1 MKRSV
6 GTLRLVGAI
15 LLLLLA
21 LLLTPVYA
29 SAEEAE
35 AGDGAGEPTAYDL
48 FVGGVQVTSDR
59 LTDICG
65 DGESVPQVTYDPAK
79 KLLTIRGGQAA
90 TLSASTVTDAAGEPC
105 GTYSLYSAIPDLRVV
120 VSGTVTCTHGIRMSS
135 GSLTADGATITF
147 LGGADS
153 PTYATVDDGSITIQ
167 NGSKIVGK
175 SLKYVTAN
183 CFSATTILV
192 QTSDIGINVYDADEA
207 VANFSHVLFGKQL
220 VRIRDSEVTYRAEL
234 MGGDIFIAS
243 DAAIQIVSSIVR
255 AQNVRVFLL
264 LGGGKLTVTDNSML
278 QATKCLHGLQIVG
291 EAEIKRSSV
300 WLLSHYSGIEVT
312 PIAGDTFRAQ
322 DTTFTLI
329 DSGYATLER
338 EIFLPEWNRSHTD
351 GAGLEDYLT
360 SCRAQYEK
368 AMQKAEHAGLYANRS
383 SVEIANCTLN
393 ISGYTTGI
401 FYRAAGRTLAL
412 RDGCRL
418 SVDAIRAAFVALV
431 TEVDAVSFGSRT
443 NGDVTLQVKPAGEI
457 LGDYGTY
464 LVTLTEPD
472 TEIVATATTRIGTPQ
487 AVLDAYSG
495 MASRA
500 EATID
505 EFRASSIILPL
516 AVLVT
521 ASGGAVVVYLLC
533 CRLRRRGA
541 RTGALSHEAGVET
554 TERGGESDGD
564 D

>member
-1 MKRSV
+1 MKRSA

-15 LLLLLA
+15 FLLLLA
-21 LLLTPVYA
+21 LFLTPIYA
-29 SAEEAE
+29 SAEETE
-35 AGDGAGEPTAYDL
+35 AGDGKEEPVAYDL
-48 FVGGVQVTSDR
+48 FVGGVQVTSDN
-59 LTDICG
+59 LTDVCG
-65 DGESVPQVTYDPAK
+65 DGENAPQVTYDPEK

-90 TLSASTVTDAAGEPC
+90 TLSANTMRDTAGEPC
-105 GTYSLYSAIPDLRVV
+105 GTYSLYSTIPDLRVV
-120 VSGTVTCTHGIRMSS
+120 VNGTVTCTHGIRLSS
-135 GSLTADGATITF
+135 GSLTVDGATITF
-147 LGGADS
+147 LGGADCQ
-153 PTYATVDDGSITIQ
+153 TYATVDDGSITIQ

-175 SLKYVTAN
+175 SLKNVTAN
-183 CFSATTILV
+183 CFSAATILV

-207 VANFSHVLFGKQL
+207 VAKFSHVLFGKQL

-234 MGGDIFIAS
+234 MGCDIFIAS
-243 DAAIQIVSSIVR
+243 DGAIQIVSSIVR

-291 EAEIKRSSV
+291 DAEIKHASV
-300 WLLSHYSGIEVT
+300 WLLSHYSGIEVS
-312 PIAGDTFRAQ
+312 PIGGGTFRAQ

-329 DSGYATLER
+329 DSGYAALER
-338 EIFLPEWNRSHTD
+338 EILLPEWNRSHTD
-351 GAGLEDYLT
+351 DAGLKDYLV

-383 SVEIANCTLN
+383 SIEITNCTLN

-431 TEVDAVSFGSRT
+431 TEADAVSFGSRT
-443 NGDVTLQVKPAGEI
+443 NGDVTLQVKSAGEI

-472 TEIVATATTRIGTPQ
+472 TEIVATTTARIGTPQ

-495 MASRA
+495 MASKA

-516 AVLVT
+516 AVLVA

-533 CRLRRRGA
+533 GRLRRRGVGKDA
-541 RTGALSHEAGVET
+541 PPAEAGGET
-554 TERGGESDGD
+554 TEGGGVSDGTD
-564 D
+564 